1 MKKNVPSEWT
11 IKYQRLQLTLSLTKF
26 KHIGLFPEQEAN
38 WRFIEEHISAGD
50 RFLNLFAYTGAASC
64 MARLKGAETFHV
76 DSAKSTLNWAK
87 RNMEECKLLNIKWV
101 HEDALKFAAR
111 EVKRENKYK
120 GIIMDPPAWGIGA
133 SGEKWKLEDKIDE
146 LMMTASSLLADDG
159 FLIMNTYSPTVDTEF
174 LTELIDIYFPNK
186 RSSISQL
193 YMESKTEKT
202 MYFGELVR
210 IQ

>member
-1 MKKNVPSEWT
+1 
-11 IKYQRLQLTLSLTKF
+11 
-26 KHIGLFPEQEAN
+26 
-38 WRFIEEHISAGD
+38 
-50 RFLNLFAYTGAASC
+50 
-64 MARLKGAETFHV
+64 
-76 DSAKSTLNWAK
+76 
-87 RNMEECKLLNIKWV
+87 MEECKLLNIKWV

-146 LMMTASSLLADDG
+146 LMMTASSLLAEDG
-159 FLIMNTYSPTVDTEF
+159 FLIMNTYSPTVDTDF
-174 LTELIDIYFPNK
+174 LTELIDIYFPSK
-186 RSSISQL
+186 KSSISQL
-193 YMESKTEKT
+193 YMETKTEKT